1 MTEGHSRATAA
12 PLAASYALLSFA
24 ILLWGGNFVVGR
36 LANLDVPPIA
46 LSFWRHLAAAA
57 LVLPFVVPA
66 VRRDWKTLRP
76 RLATLAGLT
85 FLFVTGN
92 TLVYYSVLYTS
103 VTNAALINAGLPVMA
118 VFFSWMILGEL
129 VNRWQALGIA
139 LCFGG
144 IVTVVTRADIGVL
157 LRLES
162 GWGDLFMLLA
172 IVCWALYMVLLKR
185 TGLRVSPWTLL
196 FVLSAGSTLWLVPA
210 YGVEIALGF
219 GMAWTWLTAA
229 SVLYVALFSTVVAW
243 ACWNSGMMRIGPNRA
258 SSFMSLHPVFGAAL
272 GMIFFDEAFR
282 PYHVLGTVVILL
294 GVWVV
299 SRVYP
304 RTVTA

>member
-1 MTEGHSRATAA
+1 MTEGHSRAAA
-12 PLAASYALLSFA
+12 PLAVSYALLSFA

-57 LVLPFVVPA
+57 MVLPFVVPA

-172 IVCWALYMVLLKR
+172 IMCWALYMVLLKR

-196 FVLSAGSTLWLVPA
+196 FVVSAGSTLWLVPA

-294 GVWVV
+294 GVWLV

-304 RTVTA
+304 RTVAA